1 MSVVKKNILANFSG
15 SFLTS
20 LITIVFI
27 PLYIKYLG
35 IEAWGIIGIF
45 STIQSAVIILDLG
58 LSASMTREISKYSI
72 LPNSEVILKDI
83 VRTLEVIYW
92 ITAIIIIFIIIISS
106 HFITYNWL
114 NKGNIDQ
121 SVIQSSI
128 ILMGF
133 AIGLQ
138 WPSSLYSGGLV
149 GLQKHVLLN
158 IINVS
163 INLLR
168 SVGVVLILIFVNR
181 SVYTFFIWQ
190 ALVSLINSLVLYFF
204 LWKNLPKTIV
214 KATFKKE
221 ILSNIWKFA
230 AGMSGI
236 SILALLLTQMDKV
249 ILSKTLSLKE
259 FGYYTFASSIAM
271 SLTRLYTPYFNSIYP
286 RLTQLVALN
295 NESDLKTFYHKSCQF
310 LTFLILPITL
320 VLCVYSY
327 EIILLWTKSITLS
340 QNVYLIFNILLFG
353 TVINGFMNP
362 PYALQL
368 ANGWT
373 KLNLYSNI
381 LAVLIIIPC
390 YFFLSKSYGSIGAA
404 ISWLILNIGY
414 LIVLIPFMHKKL
426 LKNEMY
432 NWYLFDV
439 GIPILIGGIIVL
451 VSKLFLARQI
461 LSNSQMII
469 TIAIVF
475 IITFLSIGFSM
486 YYTRNNLII
495 LLKEYK
501 QKFLNKKC

>member
-1 MSVVKKNILANFSG
+1 MSAVKKNILANFSG
-15 SFLTS
+15 AFLTS
-20 LITIVFI
+20 IISIIFI

-45 STIQSAVIILDLG
+45 TTIQSAVIILDLG

-72 LPNSEVILKDI
+72 LPNSEVVMKNI
-83 VRTLEVIYW
+83 VRTLEIIYW
-92 ITAIIIIFIIIISS
+92 IAAIIIIFIIVISS

-121 SVIQSSI
+121 VIIQRSI
-128 ILMGF
+128 ILMGL

-168 SVGVVLILIFVNR
+168 SVGVILILIYINS
-181 SVYTFFIWQ
+181 SVYAFFIWQ
-190 ALVSLINSLVLYFF
+190 ALVSLLNSLTLYFF
-204 LWKNLPKTIV
+204 LWKNLPKTII
-214 KATFKKE
+214 KATFEKE
-221 ILSNIWKFA
+221 LLSNIWKFA
-230 AGMSGI
+230 TGMSGI

-259 FGYYTFASSIAM
+259 FGYYTFASSIAL

-286 RLTQLVALN
+286 RLTQLVSLN
-295 NESDLKTFYHKSCQF
+295 NESDLKKFYHKSCQF

-320 VLCVYSY
+320 VLCAYSY

-381 LAVLIIIPC
+381 LAVIIILPC
-390 YFFLSKSYGSIGAA
+390 YYFLSKMYGSIGAA

-414 LIVLIPFMHKKL
+414 LLVLIPFMHKKV

-432 NWYLFDV
+432 NWYLFDLGFPV
-439 GIPILIGGIIVL
+439 LTGSIV
-451 VSKLFLARQI
+451 VIACKFFLANQI
-461 LSNSQMII
+461 LTNNQII
-469 TIAIVF
+469 IKFLIVF
-475 IITFLSIGFSM
+475 SITFLSVGFSM
-486 YYTRNNLII
+486 SSTRNNL
-495 LLKEYK
+495 LERFSNYK
-501 QKFLNKKC
+501 HIFFNT

>member
-15 SFLTS
+15 AFLTS
-20 LITIVFI
+20 IISIIFV

-72 LPNSEVILKDI
+72 LPNSEVVMKNI
-83 VRTLEVIYW
+83 VRTLEIIYW
-92 ITAIIIIFIIIISS
+92 IAAIIIIFIIIISS

-121 SVIQSSI
+121 VIIQRSI
-128 ILMGF
+128 ILMGL

-168 SVGVVLILIFVNR
+168 SVGVILILLFVNR
-181 SVYTFFIWQ
+181 TVYAFFIWQ
-190 ALVSLINSLVLYFF
+190 ALVSLTNSLVLYFF
-204 LWKNLPKTIV
+204 LWKNLPKSII
-214 KATFKKE
+214 KATFNKKL
-221 ILSNIWKFA
+221 LSNIWKFA

-259 FGYYTFASSIAM
+259 FGYYTFASSIAL

-286 RLTQLVALN
+286 RLTQLVSLN
-295 NESDLKTFYHKSCQF
+295 NESGLKTFYHKSCQF
-310 LTFLILPITL
+310 LTFLILPLTL

-327 EIILLWTKSITLS
+327 DILLLWTKSIIIS
-340 QNVYLIFNILLFG
+340 QNVYIIFGILLSG

-373 KLNLYSNI
+373 KLNLYSN
-381 LAVLIIIPC
+381 LVAVLIILPC
-390 YFFLSKSYGSIGAA
+390 YFFLSKKYGSIGAA
-404 ISWLILNIGY
+404 LSWLILNIGY
-414 LIVLIPFMHKKL
+414 LLILTPFMHKKL

-432 NWYLFDV
+432 DWYIFDL
-439 GIPILIGGIIVL
+439 GIPVLTGSIV
-451 VSKLFLARQI
+451 VIASKLFLANQI
-461 LSNSQMII
+461 LSNSQII
-469 TIAIVF
+469 IKIVIVF
-475 IITFLSIGFSM
+475 FITFLSVGFSM
-486 YYTRNNLII
+486 SSTRNNLFERFY
-495 LLKEYK
+495 KYK
-501 QKFLNKKC
+501 QIFLKS